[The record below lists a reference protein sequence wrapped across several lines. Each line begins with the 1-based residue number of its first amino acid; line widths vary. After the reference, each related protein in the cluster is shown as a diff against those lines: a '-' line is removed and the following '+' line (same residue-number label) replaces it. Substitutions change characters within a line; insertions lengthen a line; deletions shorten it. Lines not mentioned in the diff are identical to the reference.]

1 MKPGHL
7 SLSLQ
12 EKQNIIYG
20 VDALGTPNLRVASR
34 AFGFTVSTLSRILKE
49 REYVQTAVRATQT
62 VRIRKDVQREECN
75 KRTLKKNKTTVQQGT
90 EKNNCGKGTK
100 RVDKEQQTIRS
111 RLPKVIFDNTVTR
124 AILKYTAREKAN
136 ICQRLQQEEVLAVSL
151 DLGIS
156 VSILNRI
163 LKEGKI
169 NTKKTTTT
177 TTTGPEKKTIK
188 GLLCCDGF
196 SMGRRGQQQQQ
207 HHYHHKRNSTTL
219 QRRWQ

>member
-1 MKPGHL
+1 MKPGYL

-49 REYVQTAVRATQT
+49 REYLQKAVEARVKMRT
-62 VRIRKDVQREECN
+62 KDVQQEECN
-75 KRTLKKNKTTVQQGT
+75 RRTLKKNTRTVQQGT
-90 EKNNCGKGTK
+90 ENNNCGKGTK

-124 AILKYTAREKAN
+124 AILKYTATEKAN
-136 ICQRLQQEEVLAVSL
+136 IRQRLQQEEPLAVSL

-156 VSILNRI
+156 VSILKRI
-163 LKEGKI
+163 LKEGKS
-169 NTKKTTTT
+169 NAKKTTTT
-177 TTTGPEKKTIK
+177 TTTSPEKKTK
-188 GLLCCDGF
+188 GLLCRDGF
-196 SMGRRGQQQQQ
+196 NMGRRGQQQQQ
-207 HHYHHKRNSTTL
+207 HHYQHKRNGTTL
-219 QRRWQ
+219 QCRWQ